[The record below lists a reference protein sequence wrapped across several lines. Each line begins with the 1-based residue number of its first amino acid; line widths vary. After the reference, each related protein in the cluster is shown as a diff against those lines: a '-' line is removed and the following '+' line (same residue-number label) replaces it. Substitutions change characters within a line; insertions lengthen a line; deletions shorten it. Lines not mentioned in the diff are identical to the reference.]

1 MPKKT
6 MKCITRKKKNGEK
19 YFFCFDSSKKT
30 NLKSK
35 KLSKDKYNQLL
46 KKHKSKKLTK
56 REKNLLEN
64 ELFKKYCKCI
74 RTLKRSKNKKMYDAK
89 YGICMNSIY
98 KKRNIEPPYN
108 ASNKCK

>member
-1 MPKKT
+1 MPKKNIR
-6 MKCITRKKKNGEK
+6 CITRKKKNDEK
-19 YFFCFDSSKKT
+19 YVFCFNESKKP

-35 KLSKDKYNQLL
+35 KITKKKYEQLL
-46 KKHKSKKLTK
+46 KKYKTKKLSKKERKILDD
-56 REKNLLEN
+56 

-108 ASNKCK
+108 ASKKCK

>member
-6 MKCITRKKKNGEK
+6 MKCITRKKKNDEK

-46 KKHKSKKLTK
+46 KKH
-56 REKNLLEN
+56 
-64 ELFKKYCKCI
+64 
-74 RTLKRSKNKKMYDAK
+74 
-89 YGICMNSIY
+89 
-98 KKRNIEPPYN
+98 
-108 ASNKCK
+108 